1 MAAIFLHSIKGS
13 SKNVAATGT
22 AALAAAITAAA
33 AATVGGSSNAGSN
46 VATFT
51 SEQPLTTI
59 AVADQSTKVM
69 ANRVSLGGTTI
80 ESDFLSL
87 QFPSLALWS
96 RVLHGGPTVYCAGE
110 GAKEF
115 ALRALTPLDGRYGS
129 RVKELSNYFSE

>member
-33 AATVGGSSNAGSN
+33 ATVGGSTAGSN
-46 VATFT
+46 VATST
-51 SEQPLTTI
+51 SEQPLTRI
-59 AVADQSTKVM
+59 AVADQSTKVV
-69 ANRVSLGGTTI
+69 ANRVSLRGTTI

-87 QFPSLALWS
+87 QFPSSALWS
-96 RVLHGGPTVYCAGE
+96 RVLLGGPTVYCAGE

>member
-13 SKNVAATGT
+13 SKKVAATGT

-33 AATVGGSSNAGSN
+33 AATVGGSNAGSN
-46 VATFT
+46 VPTST

-59 AVADQSTKVM
+59 ALADQSTKVM
-69 ANRVSLGGTTI
+69 ANRVSIRGTTI

>member
-13 SKNVAATGT
+13 SKKVAATGT

-33 AATVGGSSNAGSN
+33 AATVGGSNAGSN
-46 VATFT
+46 VATST

-69 ANRVSLGGTTI
+69 ANRVSLRGTTI

-115 ALRALTPLDGRYGS
+115 ALRALTPLDGRYSS